1 LGISHERGLLAPGM
15 MADLV
20 VFDENLDVRMTIV
33 GGKIAYQR

>member
-1 LGISHERGLLAPGM
+1 M

-33 GGKIAYQR
+33 GGRIAYKN